1 MAALSLS
8 LTLPDICGL
17 AKYRSKDVGE
27 RYKNWYREYVEPK
40 EKPTSKY
47 GCDMPYLSAEIVYS
61 LRCSMLHQGIPNV
74 ENSKIKDERCKVDKF
89 ELIINDDSGV
99 DGGLTMVAYGAKMK
113 IVRREQSVSIQH
125 LCSILCI
132 AAKEYYDENQEKFN
146 FFNYYLTDNRK
157 GEF

>member
-8 LTLPDICGL
+8 LTLPDICGI
-17 AKYRSKDVGE
+17 AKYGDIQVCE
-27 RYKNWYREYVEPK
+27 RYKNWYREYIEPL

-47 GCDMPYLSAEIVYS
+47 GCDMPYLSADVVYS
-61 LRCSMLHQGIPNV
+61 LRCSMLHQGTPNV
-74 ENSKIKDERCKVDKF
+74 KSSKINDERCKVDKF

-99 DGGLTMVAYGAKMK
+99 DGGITMVAYGSKMK

-125 LCSILCI
+125 LCHILSN
-132 AAKEYYDENQEKFN
+132 AAKKYYDDNQEKFD

-157 GEF
+157 GEL